1 MHTNTIAFAGGTAEK
16 LKARFAALQKK
27 HPLLSDRGIYCLIVR
42 ELKKLGTA
50 IRLGFDTCEGE
61 VAR

>member
-1 MHTNTIAFAGGTAEK
+1 METNNAKTAFGGETAEQI
-16 LKARFAALQKK
+16 KARFAALKK
-27 HPLLSDRGIYCLIVR
+27 EHPHLSDRGIYCLVAR

-50 IRLGFDTCEGE
+50 SRLGFDESE